1 MGISFDARIIPNP
14 CPKNN
19 RALYD
24 KLSPLMTR
32 RPFLLG
38 LALVAFAL
46 ILLRTAWI
54 GDDVYITLR
63 TVDNFVHGYGLT
75 WNVAERVQSYTHPLW
90 MFLLAAIY
98 LPTRNAYLTA
108 LLASFLASLLTFWL
122 VARRDG
128 FAALG
133 VLTLLLSKAFMDY
146 SASGLENPLTHLLL
160 VLFFIAFIEK
170 QSSPFHLALIASLLA
185 LSRQDAILF
194 VVPALAYMA
203 VPQNSFCAPNRKINL
218 AVLGKLIL
226 GFLPLLLWEAFS
238 LFYYGFPFPNTY
250 YAKLG
255 AGIPQTELFAQ
266 GWIYLLDSLQ
276 RDPLTLTVIAAGI
289 LLALWRGQ
297 IRERLLALG
306 SVIYLAYVLSIGGDF
321 MSGRFL
327 TAPLLVSA
335 LLLVR
340 LMQNFATLWKCT
352 TFATMIV
359 LGMFARP
366 INFILDLNQPRF
378 TERDLVTGINDE
390 RAYYYP
396 ISGLMNY
403 RPGKQVPFASEG
415 WVEHGYALRA
425 SGKSVVDEK
434 NVGFIGYFA
443 GPAVH
448 IVDRY
453 ALADPLLAR
462 LPAASV
468 EKWRIGHFE
477 RDLPAG
483 YLQTLRTG
491 VNQIRDPNLAKFYDA
506 LSLITRGPLF
516 SRARLIAI
524 WKMNTGQF
532 DSLLAE
538 FSQ

>member
-1 MGISFDARIIPNP
+1 MN
-14 CPKNN
+14 
-19 RALYD
+19 
-24 KLSPLMTR
+24 R
-32 RPFLLG
+32 RPLIIG
-38 LALVAFAL
+38 LALAACSLLF
-46 ILLRTAWI
+46 LRTAWV
-54 GDDVYITLR
+54 GDDAYITLR

-75 WNVAERVQSYTHPLW
+75 WNVAERVQAYTHPLW
-90 MFLLAAIY
+90 MFALTALY
-98 LPTRNAYLTA
+98 LPTRDAYLTA
-108 LLASFLASLLTFWL
+108 LLASFLASILTFWL
-122 VARRDG
+122 ASRRDG

-160 VLFFIAFIEK
+160 VLFFIYFIEK
-170 QSSPFHLALIASLLA
+170 PSSPFRLALFASLIA
-185 LSRQDAILF
+185 LNRQDAILF
-194 VVPALAYMA
+194 VIPAITFLFFQSITALSGA
-203 VPQNSFCAPNRKINL
+203 ERSRRAIRVIAQF
-218 AVLGKLIL
+218 IL

-255 AGIPQTELFAQ
+255 AGIPKAELFAQ
-266 GWIYLLDSLQ
+266 GWVYLLDSLQ
-276 RDPLTLTVIAAGI
+276 RDPLTITIIAAGV

-297 IRERLLALG
+297 IRERMLALG
-306 SVIYLAYVLSIGGDF
+306 SLIYLAYVLSIGGDF

-327 TAPLLVSA
+327 TASLLVSA

-340 LMQNFATLWKCT
+340 LAREWNPKVKAAAIAVVAVLGLFAT
-352 TFATMIV
+352 
-359 LGMFARP
+359 P
-366 INFILDLNQPRF
+366 PNFILDLDQPRF
-378 TERDLVTGINDE
+378 TEHDLVTGINDE

-403 RPGKQVPFASEG
+403 RPGKQIPFASEG

-434 NVGFIGYFA
+434 NIGFIGYFA

-462 LPAASV
+462 LSAFSV

-477 RDLPAG
+477 RDIPAG
-483 YLQTLRTG
+483 YIQTLRTG
-491 VNQIRDPNLAKFYDA
+491 VNQIRDPNLAAYYDA

-516 SRARLIAI
+516 SRERLAAI

-532 DSLLAE
+532 NSLLEPA
-538 FSQ
+538 Q

>member
-1 MGISFDARIIPNP
+1 
-14 CPKNN
+14 
-19 RALYD
+19 
-24 KLSPLMTR
+24 MTR
-32 RPFLLG
+32 KPLLG
-38 LALVAFAL
+38 LALLAFTL
-46 ILLRTAWI
+46 LFLRTAWV

-75 WNVAERVQSYTHPLW
+75 WNVAERVQAYTHPLW
-90 MFLLAAIY
+90 MFALTALY
-98 LPTRNAYLTA
+98 LPTHDAYLTA
-108 LLASFLASLLTFWL
+108 LLASFLASVLTLWL
-122 VARRDG
+122 AARRDG

-160 VLFFIAFIEK
+160 ALFFIAFVEK
-170 QSSPFHLALIASLLA
+170 GSSPLTLAFLASLLA
-185 LSRQDAILF
+185 LNRQDALLF
-194 VVPALAYMA
+194 VVPSFAYILLASSLRGGWSSR
-203 VPQNSFCAPNRKINL
+203 QSNL
-218 AVLGKLIL
+218 LVVGQIASQKPLAMTAL

-255 AGIPQTELFAQ
+255 AGIPKAELLAQ
-266 GWIYLLDSLQ
+266 GLTYFLDSLQ

-289 LLALWRGQ
+289 LLTLWRGQ
-297 IRERLLALG
+297 LRERLIALG
-306 SVIYLAYVLSIGGDF
+306 SLLYLAYVLSIGGDF

-327 TAPLLVSA
+327 TSSLLISV
-335 LLLVR
+335 LLLMR
-340 LMQNFATLWKCT
+340 LLRDLSPRWKYATLGTVILLGFFAT
-352 TFATMIV
+352 
-359 LGMFARP
+359 P
-366 INFILDLNQPRF
+366 PNFILDLNQPRF
-378 TERDLVTGINDE
+378 TDRDLVTGINDE
-390 RAYYYP
+390 RAFYYP

-403 RPGKQVPFASEG
+403 RPGKQIPFASEG
-415 WVEHGYALRA
+415 WVEHGYALRER
-425 SGKSVVDEK
+425 GKSVVDEK

-462 LPAASV
+462 LPAASQ

-477 RDLPAG
+477 RDIPAG
-483 YLQTLRTG
+483 YIQTLRTG
-491 VNQIRDPNLAKFYDA
+491 VNQIQNPNLAEYYEA

-516 SRARLIAI
+516 SRTRLAAI

-532 DSLLAE
+532 DYLLESA
-538 FSQ
+538 Q

>member
-1 MGISFDARIIPNP
+1 
-14 CPKNN
+14 
-19 RALYD
+19 
-24 KLSPLMTR
+24 MTR
-32 RPFLLG
+32 RPLLIG
-38 LALVAFAL
+38 LTLAAFAL
-46 ILLRTAWI
+46 LFLRTAWV

-63 TVDNFVHGYGLT
+63 TVDNLVHGYGLT

-90 MFLLAAIY
+90 MFFLTALY
-98 LPTRNAYLTA
+98 LPTRDAYLTA

-122 VARRDG
+122 VARRDA

-146 SASGLENPLTHLLL
+146 STSGLENPLTHLLL

-170 QSSPFHLALIASLLA
+170 QSSPLTLAFIASLLA
-185 LSRQDAILF
+185 LNRQDAILF
-194 VVPALAYMA
+194 VIPAFIYILLSSSLRGGWPSRRSNPRLVEEIASQRTLAMT
-203 VPQNSFCAPNRKINL
+203 VRDL
-218 AVLGKLIL
+218 LLGI
-226 GFLPLLLWEAFS
+226 LPLLLWEAFS

-255 AGIPQTELFAQ
+255 AGIPQAELFAQ
-266 GWIYLLDSLQ
+266 GWVYLLDSLQ
-276 RDPLTLTVIAAGI
+276 RDPLTLTVIATGI

-306 SVIYLAYVLSIGGDF
+306 SVTYLAYVLSIGGDF

-327 TAPLLVSA
+327 TASLLVSA

-340 LMQNFATLWKCT
+340 LMQNVATPWKCAAFATVIILGL
-352 TFATMIV
+352 FAK
-359 LGMFARP
+359 P

-378 TERDLVTGINDE
+378 TERDLITGINDE

-403 RPGKQVPFASEG
+403 RPGKQIPFASEG
-415 WVEHGYALRA
+415 WVEHGYALRT

-477 RDLPAG
+477 RDIPTG
-483 YLQTLRTG
+483 YIQSLRTG
-491 VNQIRDPNLAKFYDA
+491 VNQIRDPNLEKFYDA
-506 LSLITRGPLF
+506 LSLITRGPLL
-516 SRARLIAI
+516 SRERLIAI

-532 DSLLAE
+532 DYLLSNE
-538 FSQ
+538 

>member
-1 MGISFDARIIPNP
+1 M
-14 CPKNN
+14 N
-19 RALYD
+19 RRNVL
-24 KLSPLMTR
+24 
-32 RPFLLG
+32 
-38 LALVAFAL
+38 LALAAFTL
-46 ILLRTAWI
+46 LFLRTAWV
-54 GDDVYITLR
+54 GDDAYITLR

-90 MFLLAAIY
+90 MFLLTLIY
-98 LPTRNAYLTA
+98 LPTRDAYFTA
-108 LLASFLASLLTFWL
+108 LFASFAASFLTFWL
-122 VARRDG
+122 VARRDA

-170 QSSPFHLALIASLLA
+170 ESSPLRLALIASLIA
-185 LSRQDAILF
+185 LNRQDAILF
-194 VVPALAYMA
+194 VFPSLVYLLWYPSFDFGSTLRSGQRLF
-203 VPQNSFCAPNRKINL
+203 QNSINL
-218 AVLGKLIL
+218 LL
-226 GFLPLLLWEAFS
+226 GFIPLILWEAFS

-255 AGIPQTELFAQ
+255 AGIPKAELFAQ
-266 GWIYLLDSLQ
+266 GLTYFLDSLQ
-276 RDPLTLTVIAAGI
+276 RDPLTITVIAAGI
-289 LLALWRGQ
+289 IVALWRGQ

-306 SVIYLAYVLSIGGDF
+306 SLIYLAYVVSIGGDF

-327 TAPLLVSA
+327 TSSLVLSV
-335 LLLVR
+335 LLLIR
-340 LMQNFATLWKCT
+340 LLRDLAPRWKYVAIGAVVLLGIFATPPNFVT
-352 TFATMIV
+352 TFH
-359 LGMFARP
+359 
-366 INFILDLNQPRF
+366 QPRF
-378 TERDLVTGINDE
+378 TEQDLVTGINDE
-390 RAYYYP
+390 RAFYYP

-403 RPGKQVPFASEG
+403 RPGKQIPFASEG
-415 WVEHGYALRA
+415 WVEHGYALRE

-468 EKWRIGHFE
+468 ETWRIGHFE
-477 RDLPAG
+477 RDVPAG
-483 YLQTLRTG
+483 YIQSLRTG
-491 VNQIRDPNLAKFYDA
+491 VNQIQNPNLAKYYDA
-506 LSLITRGPLF
+506 LALITRGPLF
-516 SRARLIAI
+516 SRARLVAI

-532 DSLLAE
+532 DFLLE
-538 FSQ
+538 SSQ

>member
-1 MGISFDARIIPNP
+1 
-14 CPKNN
+14 
-19 RALYD
+19 
-24 KLSPLMTR
+24 MTR
-32 RPFLLG
+32 RNLLLG
-38 LALVAFAL
+38 LALAAFTL
-46 ILLRTAWI
+46 LFLRTAWV

-90 MFLLAAIY
+90 MFFLTALY
-98 LPTRNAYLTA
+98 LPTRDAYFTA
-108 LLASFLASLLTFWL
+108 LFASFAASLLTFWL
-122 VARRDG
+122 VARRDA

-133 VLTLLLSKAFMDY
+133 VLTLLLSKSFMDY

-160 VLFFIAFIEK
+160 ALFFIAFIEK
-170 QSSPFHLALIASLLA
+170 ESSLLCLLLIASLTA
-185 LSRQDAILF
+185 LNRQDAILF
-194 VVPALAYMA
+194 VLPALAFA
-203 VPQNSFCAPNRKINL
+203 VPQNLFCAANRKINL
-218 AVLGKLIL
+218 AVLGNLLL

-255 AGIPQTELFAQ
+255 AGIPKAELLAQ
-266 GWIYLLDSLQ
+266 GLTYFLDSLQ
-276 RDPLTLTVIAAGI
+276 RDPLTITAIAAGI

-297 IRERLLALG
+297 TRERLLALG
-306 SVIYLAYVLSIGGDF
+306 SLLYLAYVLSIGGDF

-327 TAPLLVSA
+327 TAALLVSA
-335 LLLVR
+335 LLLMR
-340 LMQNFATLWKCT
+340 LLQDVSTPWKCAAFATVIILGL
-352 TFATMIV
+352 FAK
-359 LGMFARP
+359 P
-366 INFILDLNQPRF
+366 PNFILDLNQPRF
-378 TERDLVTGINDE
+378 TDHDLITGINDE

-403 RPGKQVPFASEG
+403 RPGKQIPFASEG

-477 RDLPAG
+477 RDIPAG
-483 YLQTLRTG
+483 YIQTLRTG
-491 VNQIRDPNLAKFYDA
+491 VNQIRDPNLAKYYDA

-516 SRARLIAI
+516 SRARLVAI

-532 DSLLAE
+532 DYLLESAP
-538 FSQ
+538 